1 MIKYVPVLGP
11 EGWVS
16 AGQKKL
22 DQIMAHLYSSDASQ
36 SHLFPGLVSSMSA
49 VVKETQGRLDE
60 ARTKIQEM
68 LTIYFKNYFYNVE
81 VIVYI
86 HNTTDFHRGELVL
99 AAEMEDETGQTFQLH
114 EVMTKDGSVVRQFL
128 DYQFEG

>member
-1 MIKYVPVLGP
+1 MKP
-11 EGWVS
+11 
-16 AGQKKL
+16 GQRSRKCSRF
-22 DQIMAHLYSSDASQ
+22 IS
-36 SHLFPGLVSSMSA
+36 
-49 VVKETQGRLDE
+49 
-60 ARTKIQEM
+60 RT
-68 LTIYFKNYFYNVE
+68 TYNVE

-128 DYQFEG
+128 EYQYEN